1 MNLLAASNQ
10 AMSEI
15 GLPTQSSLIGNQS
28 TDAIQIL
35 AICQAAGQSLLKE
48 FDWEQLE
55 TQYTW
60 NVLSQVIQGTTTI
73 GSTAISLAST
83 PAPVLDT
90 TYQIVGTGIPQD
102 VYVVSNSGTSV
113 IMSQPATSTGTVTL
127 TFGKTKYPFPADY
140 DRMIDR
146 TAYDKSRRWA
156 MVGPATPQEWEWLK
170 SSYISTGPR
179 IRYRFWGGF
188 IQTWPII
195 ATSDLLSFEYVSNGY
210 AVDATT
216 LANKSSFTA
225 DTDNYIWPDRLFI
238 TAVKSRYMSQRGLDS
253 GRADG
258 EYMQQLS
265 LAKAMNKGADNLT
278 MTNQRSTLLINISNI
293 PDSGYGL

>member
-1 MNLLAASNQ
+1 MNILAAANQ

-15 GLPTQSSLIGNQS
+15 GLPTQTMLVGNQS

-35 AICQAAGQSLLKE
+35 AICQAAAQSLLKE
-48 FDWEQLE
+48 YDWQQLE

-60 NVLSQVIQGTTTI
+60 TVLSQVITGTTTA
-73 GSTAISLAST
+73 GSNVVTLSS
-83 PAPVLDT
+83 PPSPNLDA

-102 VYVVSNSGTSV
+102 VYVTTCVGTTLT
-113 IMSQPATSTGTVTL
+113 MSQLATASGTVTL

-140 DRMIDR
+140 DRMINR
-146 TAYDKSRRWA
+146 TAFDKSRRWA

-179 IRYRFWGGF
+179 IRYRLFGGY

-195 ATSDLLSFEYVSNGY
+195 ATSDILSFEYVSNGY
-210 AVDATT
+210 AVDAIT
-216 LANKSSFTA
+216 LANKTSFTA
-225 DTDNYIWPDRLFI
+225 DTDNYIWPDRLVI

-253 GRADG
+253 SRADA
-258 EYMQQLS
+258 EYMQQLN
-265 LAKAMNKGADNLT
+265 LAKAYNKAADTLT
-278 MTNQRSTLLINISNI
+278 MTNQRASLLIDMTNI

>member
-1 MNLLAASNQ
+1 MNLLAAANQ

-15 GLPTQSSLIGNQS
+15 GLPTQSTLIGNQS

-35 AICQAAGQSLLKE
+35 AVCQAAAQTILRE
-48 FDWEQLE
+48 YDWQQLE

-60 NVLSQVIQGTTTI
+60 TVLSQVIQGTTTA
-73 GSTAISLAST
+73 GSNVITLANT
-83 PAPVLDT
+83 PSPALDA

-102 VYVVSNSGTSV
+102 VYVSSVVGTTLT
-113 IMSQPATSTGTVTL
+113 ISQLATASGTVTL
-127 TFGKTKYPFPADY
+127 TFGKTKYAFPADY
-140 DRMIDR
+140 DRMISR

-179 IRYRFWGGF
+179 IRYRLFGGY

-195 ATSDLLSFEYVSNGY
+195 ATSDILSFEYVSNGFS
-210 AVDATT
+210 VDANT
-216 LANKSSFTA
+216 LQNKSSFTA
-225 DTDNYIWPDRLFI
+225 DTDTCIWPDRLLI
-238 TAVKSRYMSQRGLDS
+238 TAIKYRYQLQRGLDYS
-253 GRADG
+253 ASES
-258 EYMQQLS
+258 EYLQQLN
-265 LAKAMNKGADNLT
+265 LAKAYNKSADTLT
-278 MTNQRSTLLINISNI
+278 MTNQRASLLIDMTNI